1 MKRFVQMTA
10 ATGLALSLAFGNVAI
25 AQQDQHTQANGPQ
38 HQMAPRKPEGERAPQ
53 SPHMAQNREAQHV
66 APPRQHVTN
75 EHMTINHTTVIHQQ
89 TVVAGRRW
97 HNGDRFD
104 GNRRVVNNWSYYHA
118 APPPPG
124 YEWVQDGNQL
134 VLISIASGII
144 ASVLANALAQ

>member
-1 MKRFVQMTA
+1 MREP
-10 ATGLALSLAFGNVAI
+10 
-25 AQQDQHTQANGPQ
+25 QHTTVQ
-38 HQMAPRKPEGERAPQ
+38 HITV
-53 SPHMAQNREAQHV
+53 QH
-66 APPRQHVTN
+66 T
-75 EHMTINHTTVIHQQ
+75 TINHTTVIHQQ
-89 TVVAGRRW
+89 TVVQGRRW

-118 APPPPG
+118 QQPPPG